1 MTLQLKGIAIL
12 MVFASH
18 IPQVANLPT
27 GVANLLAPM
36 GYHGVAIFLFLSGYG
51 CYISLEKNQDIAKFI
66 EKRARAILPSLI
78 VATVIA
84 AIVDYIVNG
93 IPCSSLELIL
103 NSLGLSH
110 GILQLTWYIEF
121 QYFCYIASCVISK
134 FIKCEH
140 RVVSF
145 VVLAIVI
152 YILSVTVHGA
162 NLWGLNYASY
172 SIGMCV
178 ALYRKRIL
186 KFVNSCSRC
195 KMLCIFTGLLFLWI
209 GLFGA
214 TYFFWHNPTESVPR
228 NILKGT
234 ISAVFV
240 FVLCSMI
247 GLVNPKTCRLLEYI
261 GTIAYEVYLI
271 HGIFVF
277 VIPTVLNNSLFC
289 VTLMLLF
296 SVFMASITKRVE
308 SRFL

>member
-1 MTLQLKGIAIL
+1 

-247 GLVNPKTCRLLEYI
+247 GLVKPKTCRLLEYI